1 VLRARALVP
10 FTIAAALVSAYTAT
24 AASATGTAPSTVK
37 VLVKFSP
44 TATAAD
50 RASADSAVGATDV
63 GTVRDLGVHVLSVSA
78 VAADNVI
85 AALSHHADVVYAEP
99 DATTQATQTPNDSDW
114 PNEWGPMVVNA
125 PTAWNTTTGSANT
138 VIALLDT
145 GADSTHP
152 DLQGRLVA
160 GYDFVNN
167 DSNPSDDN
175 GHGTAVAGIAGA
187 ATNNS
192 TGLAGMCWSCSLMP
206 VKVLGS
212 NGSGDY
218 ATLANGITWATDH
231 GADVISMSLVGSTD
245 SSTLHS
251 AVQYAHSH
259 GVVLVSAAG
268 NFGTSTPYYPA
279 AYPEVLGV
287 AGTDDTN
294 ALYSWSDYGSWVKI
308 AAPGCNDATML
319 GASYGTLCGTS
330 AATPLAAGV
339 VGLLRSAYPSATNAQ
354 VEAALESS
362 AVKVGTTVACGRIDA
377 AAALS
382 AMTTGSTSA
391 SCAAGSGGSTG
402 GTTGGTTGGKSG
414 GGKKH

>member
-1 VLRARALVP
+1 VIAVP
-10 FTIAAALVSAYTAT
+10 F
-24 AASATGTAPSTVK
+24 K
-37 VLVKFSP
+37 NK
-44 TATAAD
+44 
-50 RASADSAVGATDV
+50 
-63 GTVRDLGVHVLSVSA
+63 
-78 VAADNVI
+78 DN
-85 AALSHHADVVYAEP
+85 
-99 DATTQATQTPNDSDW
+99 
-114 PNEWGPMVVNA
+114 
-125 PTAWNTTTGSANT
+125 
-138 VIALLDT
+138 
-145 GADSTHP
+145 THP
-152 DLQGRLVA
+152 DLQSLLVA
-160 GYDFVNN
+160 GYDLVNN
-167 DSNPSDDN
+167 DSSPTDDN

-187 ATNNS
+187 ASNNN
-192 TGLAGMCWSCSLMP
+192 TGLAGMCWSCALMP

-268 NFGTSTPYYPA
+268 NFGSSTPYYPA

-319 GASYGTLCGTS
+319 NATYGTLCGTS

-339 VGLLRSAYPSATNAQ
+339 VGLLRSAYPSATNAH

-382 AMTTGSTSA
+382 AMATGSTSA
-391 SCAAGSGGSTG
+391 SCAATSSG
-402 GTTGGTTGGKSG
+402 GTTGGTTGGKTG